1 MVQIYNPNVV
11 GKHILIDIK
20 NVNSDKLKLVED
32 MKAFLDKIVEELKLN
47 VVGEC
52 SHQFKKDN
60 SPYGATMI
68 YLLSESHLSVHTFV
82 DEGKITLDL
91 FTCDISLDDKNLK
104 NIIGDYFG
112 VSRPERIRRGKSRT
126 ARTRKVAPQAPAG
139 CRPGPASARQ
149 DRLPPAHASP
159 PCGLVRGGRD

>member
-20 NVNSDKLKLVED
+20 NVSSDKLKLIED
-32 MKAFLDKIVEELKLN
+32 VKPFMDKLVEELKLN

-52 SHQFKKDN
+52 SHQFEKFN
-60 SPYGATMI
+60 SPYGATMV

-91 FTCDISLDDKNLK
+91 FTCDISLEDKKLK

-112 VSRPERIRRGKSRT
+112 VSFLNIDMYFFTRG
-126 ARTRKVAPQAPAG
+126 
-139 CRPGPASARQ
+139 
-149 DRLPPAHASP
+149 
-159 PCGLVRGGRD
+159 

>member
-20 NVNSDKLKLVED
+20 NVDSNKLKLVDD
-32 MKAFLDKIVEELKLN
+32 MKLFLNKLVEELKLN

-52 SHQFKKDN
+52 SYQFEKFND
-60 SPYGATMI
+60 PYGATLV

-91 FTCDISLDDKNLK
+91 FTCDVSLEDRNIKKIICEFLQISAFNVDM
-104 NIIGDYFG
+104 YFFT
-112 VSRPERIRRGKSRT
+112 RG
-126 ARTRKVAPQAPAG
+126 
-139 CRPGPASARQ
+139 
-149 DRLPPAHASP
+149 
-159 PCGLVRGGRD
+159 

>member
-20 NVNSDKLKLVED
+20 N
-32 MKAFLDKIVEELKLN
+32 N

-82 DEGKITLDL
+82 DERKITLDL
-91 FTCDISLDDKNLK
+91 FTCDVSLEDR
-104 NIIGDYFG
+104 NIKKIICDYFSINMFN
-112 VSRPERIRRGKSRT
+112 VDMYYFTRG
-126 ARTRKVAPQAPAG
+126 
-139 CRPGPASARQ
+139 
-149 DRLPPAHASP
+149 
-159 PCGLVRGGRD
+159 

>member
-20 NVNSDKLKLVED
+20 NVDSEKLKLVDD
-32 MKAFLDKIVEELKLN
+32 MKLFLNKIVEELKLN

-52 SHQFKKDN
+52 SHQFEKDN

-68 YLLSESHLSVHTFV
+68 YLLSESHLSAHTFV

-91 FTCDISLDDKNLK
+91 FTCDVSLEDRHIKK
-104 NIIGDYFG
+104 IICDYLG
-112 VSRPERIRRGKSRT
+112 VSFLNVDMYFFTRG
-126 ARTRKVAPQAPAG
+126 
-139 CRPGPASARQ
+139 
-149 DRLPPAHASP
+149 
-159 PCGLVRGGRD
+159 